1 MPETRFR
8 NQMHMFL
15 DIVLDV
21 IPYFIFGVST
31 LGITVLVLYLIG
43 PK

>member
-1 MPETRFR
+1 MPESKFR
-8 NQMHMFL
+8 TQMHMFL

-21 IPYFIFGVST
+21 IPYFIFGVGT
-31 LGITVLVLYLIG
+31 LAITVLILYLVG